1 MKKKTKEIQKKYFSD
16 FEGIVFSHINKK
28 LGRSTI
34 VANLTSAENCPSCKL
49 GFCKLSKI
57 CYAKKC
63 ERIYP
68 NYKRKNLIVED
79 WMEKAS
85 ATDILDLLEAYI
97 EDYEEEREN

>member
-1 MKKKTKEIQKKYFSD
+1 MKKKIKKKQKKFFNNY
-16 FEGIVFSHINKK
+16 EGTVFSRGNRK
-28 LGRSTI
+28 LPKSTLI
-34 VANLTSAENCPSCKL
+34 ANLTSAEHCPSCQL

-68 NYKRKNLIVED
+68 NYKRKNLIVEE
-79 WMEKAS
+79 WMEKAP

-97 EDYEEEREN
+97 EDYE